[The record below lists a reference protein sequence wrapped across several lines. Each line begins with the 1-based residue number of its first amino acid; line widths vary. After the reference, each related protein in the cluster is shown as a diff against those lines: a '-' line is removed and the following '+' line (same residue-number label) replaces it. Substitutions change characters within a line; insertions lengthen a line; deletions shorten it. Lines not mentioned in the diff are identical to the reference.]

1 MAEDLIKDYA
11 RTTDFSVMILRLV
24 RCTIWFWKK
33 ILIFFIVYFHR
44 LEITT
49 PGWLPVIVH
58 EDLSKKGTPQGFDFK
73 IFATL
78 KLKFGNQMG
87 VFCPCRYFNVIGSD
101 PKGRLGEAPRPELRK
116 HARISGACFDAA
128 TGVIP
133 GLEVKLRV
141 CCSWWRFDHARNLV
155 LTTLLHYLS
164 CQEKRDGKKCQGYE
178 ACSWC
183 FLPIYWKIF
192 FSIKLRWW
200 LCVCGRCVG
209 LITTQVMAHVYVTT
223 SMSVTLWMHMWRPC
237 SALHLSK

>member
-1 MAEDLIKDYA
+1 MHN
-11 RTTDFSVMILRLV
+11 LV
-24 RCTIWFWKK
+24 LKK

-58 EDLSKKGTPQGFDFK
+58 EDLSKKGTLQGFDFK

-141 CCSWWRFDHARNLV
+141 CCS
-155 LTTLLHYLS
+155 
-164 CQEKRDGKKCQGYE
+164 
-178 ACSWC
+178 
-183 FLPIYWKIF
+183 
-192 FSIKLRWW
+192 
-200 LCVCGRCVG
+200 
-209 LITTQVMAHVYVTT
+209 
-223 SMSVTLWMHMWRPC
+223 
-237 SALHLSK
+237 